1 MERKSTIEILFVST
15 SLPKVL
21 AKLSCGL
28 HKPNRQTIL
37 PHDKVP
43 ALFSKLKIGKVR
55 GFGGKLGVTLME
67 EFNCENMGDVA
78 DLGVARLRERFDDK
92 TARWVHEMARG
103 LDEDPV
109 KEREL
114 PKSVG
119 CSKNFRGPQMLD
131 TRAGVEHWLSQLAEE
146 VCERLEKDRKVNSR
160 VARGLHVGVGS
171 EGDRGYV
178 SRAGPLA
185 SYDAAKISR
194 QVFFSQV
201 FQVLH
206 GLQIV

>member
-1 MERKSTIEILFVST
+1 M
-15 SLPKVL
+15 
-21 AKLSCGL
+21 SCGL

-37 PHDKVP
+37 PQDKVP

-67 EFNCENMGDVA
+67 EFHCENMGDVA

-131 TRAGVEHWLSQLAEE
+131 TRAGVEHWISQLAEE

-194 QVFFSQV
+194 QVIHFKYR
-201 FQVLH
+201 
-206 GLQIV
+206 